1 VLLATLRELAVA
13 VPLLEGDSAARVAAL
28 VESTAHDNWR
38 VRAALNGALPAVA
51 LARGKDAFEA
61 QLLEGFVRSFQDR
74 ISEVRTSA
82 VAVLGELRALKKPD
96 GATGL
101 PTDEALFDGDWLM
114 EKIGKRLSE
123 LYLTMSYYLYR
134 ITIVAAFERLAHA
147 DVAAEHME
155 TIVLFLVD
163 GARDDVPNVRFTA
176 VKALETVSLHANDR
190 LVANFIKP
198 VLNELLANDTD
209 ADVRNYVKGAIAAL

>member
-1 VLLATLRELAVA
+1 MTPAQAARTQVTVVFLAGFALGAVA
-13 VPLLEGDSAARVAAL
+13 TIL
-28 VESTAHDNWR
+28 
-38 VRAALNGALPAVA
+38 
-51 LARGKDAFEA
+51 
-61 QLLEGFVRSFQDR
+61 
-74 ISEVRTSA
+74 
-82 VAVLGELRALKKPD
+82 
-96 GATGL
+96 
-101 PTDEALFDGDWLM
+101 
-114 EKIGKRLSE
+114 GKRLSE

-134 ITIVAAFERLAHA
+134 ITIVQAFERLAHA

-209 ADVRNYVKGAIAAL
+209 ADVRNYVKDAIAAL